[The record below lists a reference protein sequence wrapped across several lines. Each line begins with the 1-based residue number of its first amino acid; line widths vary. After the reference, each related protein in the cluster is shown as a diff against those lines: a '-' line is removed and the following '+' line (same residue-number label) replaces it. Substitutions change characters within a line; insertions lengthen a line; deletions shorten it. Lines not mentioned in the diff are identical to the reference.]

1 MEEGEIVNTI
11 LSVEIDLNNANE
23 VNIFTAMK
31 HDITNVRK
39 APLSTFKRKSTDDNE
54 VPQKRHEAL
63 IQSVLRLS
71 KRMLQIVNNSYA
83 VIYIWNVGMEMIYR

>member
-11 LSVEIDLNNANE
+11 LNVEIDLNNANE
-23 VNIFTAMK
+23 VTIFTAMK

-39 APLSTFKRKSTDDNE
+39 APLSTLKRKSTDDNE

-83 VIYIWNVGMEMIYR
+83 VIYFCRNGNDISIK